1 MIEVNQRVEVP
12 ASPQDVWAVLSDPH
26 AVVECVKGA
35 SLGERHEDGSYDAG
49 LLVSFGP
56 AKVTFRAQ
64 FNLELDPPAMTG
76 KVTSRGKDKQ
86 GGTKI
91 KADMTFAVTERAD
104 PPGSVIIIDAK
115 TEVSGRMAMIVEGG
129 AKMVVEH
136 MTKDFS
142 RRLTARLAGTP
153 ITD

>member
-1 MIEVNQRVEVP
+1 MIEVSQRIEVP
-12 ASPQDVWAVLSDPH
+12 ASPQAVWTVLSDPH

-64 FNLELDPPAMTG
+64 FNLELDPAAMTG
-76 KVTSRGKDKQ
+76 KVSSRGKDKQ

-104 PPGSVIIIDAK
+104 PPGSIIVIDAK

-142 RRLTARLAGTP
+142 KRLTARLTGTP
-153 ITD
+153 ITE

>member
-1 MIEVNQRVEVP
+1 
-12 ASPQDVWAVLSDPH
+12 
-26 AVVECVKGA
+26 
-35 SLGERHEDGSYDAG
+35 
-49 LLVSFGP
+49 
-56 AKVTFRAQ
+56 
-64 FNLELDPPAMTG
+64 MTG
-76 KVTSRGKDKQ
+76 KVSSRGKDKQ

-104 PPGSVIIIDAK
+104 PPGSIIVIDAK

-142 RRLTARLAGTP
+142 KRLTARLTGTP